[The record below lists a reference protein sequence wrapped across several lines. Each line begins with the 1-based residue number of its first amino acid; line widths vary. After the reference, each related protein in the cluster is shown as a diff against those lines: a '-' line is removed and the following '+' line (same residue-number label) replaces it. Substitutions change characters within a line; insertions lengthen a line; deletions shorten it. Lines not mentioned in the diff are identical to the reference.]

1 MEVHPLT
8 SDRWNDLTVLF
19 GERGAPADCWCMWW
33 RVSNKEFM
41 ANRGEGNR
49 CALQAL
55 VDGGTV
61 PGLLAYE
68 EGRPVG
74 WLSLG
79 PRTDYGRF
87 STTRSPTYQPVDDQ
101 PVWAIVCF
109 YIAARRRRQGV
120 AKVLLAAAID
130 YARAQGA
137 HILEAYPNRVEG
149 KANSNSIYMGTES
162 MFAAAGFAEVARRRL
177 DRPVMRLAL

>member
-8 SDRWNDLTVLF
+8 SDRWDDLTALF
-19 GERGAPADCWCMWW
+19 GGRGAYSDCWCMWW
-33 RVSNKEFM
+33 RVPNKEFM

-55 VDGGTV
+55 VAGGTV
-61 PGLLAYE
+61 PGLLAYA
-68 EGRPVG
+68 GGQPVG
-74 WLSLG
+74 WISLG
-79 PRTDYGRF
+79 PRAGYGRF
-87 STTRSPTYQPVDDQ
+87 AATRSPTYQPVDDE
-101 PVWAIVCF
+101 PVWSIVCF
-109 YIAARRRRQGV
+109 YIDARYRRRGV
-120 AKVLLAAAID
+120 ARALLAAAIA

-137 HILEAYPNRVEG
+137 HILEAYPNSVAG

-162 MFAAAGFAEVARRRL
+162 MFAAAGFAEVARRRP